1 VGKGEGDVDEKWCRV
16 AASGFMAS
24 GMNIVRRFK
33 RKKVLL
39 EWIVEELALELG
51 Y

>member
-1 VGKGEGDVDEKWCRV
+1 MLMK
-16 AASGFMAS
+16 SGAEWQLRFMAS

-39 EWIVEELALELG
+39 EWIVEELALE
-51 Y
+51 